1 MYTDDEITAMG
12 FECLE
17 KRLGFVD
24 MQRFIASILRDP
36 GNYTIERRAIFDG
49 MSVEDVRREV
59 SAYCREH
66 PISEEARARSD
77 RYRTEHG
84 GDGEM

>member
-1 MYTDDEITAMG
+1 MYTDEEIMAMG

-17 KRLGFVD
+17 ERLGTD
-24 MQRFIASILRDP
+24 DTERFIAYILRNA

-49 MSVEDVRREV
+49 MSVEDVRRET

-66 PISEEARARSD
+66 PLSDEARARSD
-77 RYRTEHG
+77 RYRAEHG

>member
-1 MYTDDEITAMG
+1 MYTDEEIVAMG
-12 FECLE
+12 LECLE
-17 KRLGFVD
+17 ERLGSVD

-36 GNYTIERRAIFDG
+36 GNYTIERRAVFDG
-49 MSVEDVRREV
+49 MSVEDVRRET

-66 PISEEARARSD
+66 PISEEARARLD
-77 RYRTEHG
+77 RYRAEHG